1 MALLKCIQKNPSERT
16 YVVRNWLKNFMVG
29 SVMLIHISMLFCTIF
44 SFNYWLL
51 SNHLNQ
57 MIMLPVL
64 QNRQTEA
71 NYIANFTQIESMER
85 LDVLS
90 RQI

>member
-1 MALLKCIQKNPSERT
+1 
-16 YVVRNWLKNFMVG
+16 
-29 SVMLIHISMLFCTIF
+29 
-44 SFNYWLL
+44 
-51 SNHLNQ
+51 